1 MPLTD
6 SGARMSPPRPKKDMS
21 MGSIEDEQVF
31 MDGAYATLER
41 HIEYLDGRV
50 ARLRAAPSVGT
61 VQDELERQAQF
72 ENLMHQLK
80 AARLAG
86 ARLCFGRIDTAA
98 HDSYH
103 IGRVGLR
110 DADGDP
116 VLLDWRAPNAAGF
129 YQATTVNP
137 MGVTQRRRI
146 ITKDRTVTHV
156 EDEVLADPT
165 FASSDTDAAAAA
177 VEAPREGRMGDII
190 ATIAAD
196 QDAIVRS
203 PLAQITVVE
212 GGPGTGKTV
221 VALHRAAWLLYTFR
235 EKLAKDG
242 VLVIG
247 PSTAFLHYIEQ
258 VLPSLGETDV
268 VLLTPGQLF
277 PGITATR
284 SDPAATAAIKGDLRM
299 TAVIAAAV
307 EHRRRI
313 PDHDV
318 PITLDDGSTISITAR
333 QLADARRSVP
343 KNASFHGGR
352 EQFLTRAL
360 DSLARDRCRRRSEDP
375 SDEYNRHDA
384 LVDIIDDPAVRRT
397 LNLMWLPISPER
409 LVHLLLTDP
418 AALKQASNGILT
430 AAERRALTAVNE
442 SDWSVDDVPLL
453 DEAAHVL
460 GDYAPPRPRRSAES
474 DDGMSELSVS
484 DPFASVLTT
493 TVAERALE
501 DREWIYGH
509 VVVDEAQELSTMA
522 WHCVARRS
530 SRRSMTIVGDL
541 QQTTHPAGA
550 RDWDEA
556 LRGIGG
562 TVSLHTLTVT
572 YRITKQTA
580 ATAVEWLTRAGGHAP
595 LLQPIRD
602 GEPADLIT
610 CAEPDLAASI
620 LAFVGDAEGRA
631 CVVLPDLT
639 YARLS
644 RELRGVSDEFGSG
657 DAALDSPI
665 AVLTARETKGL
676 EFDTVIVV
684 DPDAISAQAARG
696 SDIYVACTRAT
707 KRLALVA
714 FLPPELG

>member
-1 MPLTD
+1 
-6 SGARMSPPRPKKDMS
+6 MS
-21 MGSIEDEQVF
+21 MGSIEEEQIF
-31 MDGAYATLER
+31 MDDAYDILE
-41 HIEYLDGRV
+41 HHVAYLDGRV

-80 AARLAG
+80 AARQSG
-86 ARLCFGRIDTAA
+86 ARLCFGRIDTSA

-103 IGRVGLR
+103 IGRIGLR
-110 DADGDP
+110 DTDGDP

-137 MGVTQRRRI
+137 MGVTRRRRI
-146 ITKDRTVTHV
+146 ITKDRKVTHV
-156 EDEVLADPT
+156 EDELLADPT
-165 FASSDTDAAAAA
+165 FTSSDTDAAAAA

-235 EKLAKDG
+235 DKLAKDG

-284 SDPAATAAIKGDLRM
+284 SDPMATAAIKGDLRM

-307 EHRRRI
+307 EHRRRV

-318 PITLDDGSTISITAR
+318 SITLEDGSTISITSR
-333 QLADARRSVP
+333 QLADARKSVP
-343 KNASFHGGR
+343 KQTSFHAGR
-352 EQFLTRAL
+352 DQFLTRAL
-360 DSLARDRCRRRSEDP
+360 DFLARDRCRRRSEDP
-375 SDEYNRHDA
+375 SDEDNRRDA
-384 LVDIIDDPAVRRT
+384 LADIIDDPAVRRT
-397 LNLMWLPISPER
+397 LNHMWLPISAER

-418 AALKQASNGILT
+418 ATLKQAARGILT
-430 AAERRALTAVNE
+430 AAEQRALTSVNE

-460 GDYAPPRPRRSAES
+460 GDYVAPRPRWSADS
-474 DDGMSELSVS
+474 DNGMSELSVS
-484 DPFASVLTT
+484 DPAKNVLTT

-550 RDWDEA
+550 RDWEQA
-556 LRGIGG
+556 LRDIGG
-562 TVSLHTLTVT
+562 NVDLHTLTVT

-580 ATAVEWLTRAGGHAP
+580 ATAVELLTRAGGQAP
-595 LLQPIRD
+595 LLQPIRE
-602 GEPADLIT
+602 GEPTDFILCT
-610 CAEPDLAASI
+610 EPDLASSI
-620 LAFVGDAEGRA
+620 RTFVGDAEGRA
-631 CVVLPDLT
+631 CVVLPDLS
-639 YARLS
+639 YLRLARQ
-644 RELRGVSDEFGSG
+644 LRGVSHDFGTG
-657 DAALDSPI
+657 DHALDSPI

-684 DPDAISAQAARG
+684 DPVAISEQAARG

-707 KRLALVA
+707 KRLALVT
-714 FLPPELG
+714 LVTS

>member
-1 MPLTD
+1 
-6 SGARMSPPRPKKDMS
+6 
-21 MGSIEDEQVF
+21 MGPIEDEQVF
-31 MDGAYATLER
+31 LDGAYVTLANLIVHLDER
-41 HIEYLDGRV
+41 IS
-50 ARLRAAPSVGT
+50 RLRSAPSVGT

-80 AARLAG
+80 AARLADT
-86 ARLCFGRIDTAA
+86 RLCFGRLDT
-98 HDSYH
+98 DEGESFH
-103 IGRVGLR
+103 IGRIGLR
-110 DADGDP
+110 DEHGDP

-137 MGVTQRRRI
+137 MGVERRRRI
-146 ITKDRTVTHV
+146 VTKDRTVTHV

-165 FASSDTDAAAAA
+165 FTSADTDAAAAA

-221 VALHRAAWLLYTFR
+221 VALHRAAWLLYTYR
-235 EKLAKDG
+235 DKLAKDG

-284 SDPAATAAIKGDLRM
+284 SDPAAMAAIKGDLRM
-299 TAVIAAAV
+299 AAVIAAAV

-318 PITLDDGSTISITAR
+318 TITLEDGSKIAITAR

-343 KNASFHGGR
+343 RTASFHGGR
-352 EQFLTRAL
+352 DQFLTRAL
-360 DSLARDRCRRRSEDP
+360 DLLSRDRCRRRSEDP
-375 SDEYNRHDA
+375 SDEDHRRDA
-384 LVDIIDDPAVRRT
+384 LADIVDDPAVRRT
-397 LNLMWLPISPER
+397 LNLMWLPVSPER
-409 LVHLLLTDP
+409 LVHALISDP
-418 AALKQASNGILT
+418 PTLARAAKGILT
-430 AAERRALTAVNE
+430 AAEQRTLTSVV
-442 SDWSVDDVPLL
+442 SPDWSIDDIPLL

-460 GDYAPPRPRRSAES
+460 GDYVPPRPRAADEFE
-474 DDGMSELSVS
+474 DGMAELSVS
-484 DPFASVLTT
+484 DPFAGGLTT

-509 VVVDEAQELSTMA
+509 VVVDEAQELSKMA

-530 SRRSMTIVGDL
+530 TRRSMTVVGDL

-550 RDWDEA
+550 RNWQEA
-556 LRGIGG
+556 LGGIGG
-562 TVSLHTLTVT
+562 TIDLHTLTVT
-572 YRITKQTA
+572 YRITRQTA
-580 ATAVEWLTRAGGHAP
+580 KTAVDWLTRAGGTAP
-595 LLQPIRD
+595 ALQPIRE
-602 GEPADLIT
+602 GEPTEHASVKVADLADRIRR
-610 CAEPDLAASI
+610 LA
-620 LAFVGDAEGRA
+620 DATEGRA
-631 CVVLPDLT
+631 CVVVPDNA
-639 YARLS
+639 YARLAQM
-644 RELRGVSDEFGSG
+644 LRQSGGEFGTG
-657 DAALDSPI
+657 DTALDSPI

-676 EFDTVIVV
+676 EFDTVVVV
-684 DPDAISAQAARG
+684 DPEAIGEQAARG

-707 KRLALVA
+707 KRLVLVA
-714 FLPPELG
+714 LASS

>member
-1 MPLTD
+1 MP
-6 SGARMSPPRPKKDMS
+6 PPRPTKDMS

-31 MDGAYATLER
+31 MDDAYDTLEH
-41 HIEYLDGRV
+41 HIAYLDSRV

-80 AARLAG
+80 AARQSG
-86 ARLCFGRIDTAA
+86 ARLCFGRIDTSAQ
-98 HDSYH
+98 DSYH
-103 IGRVGLR
+103 IGRIGLR
-110 DADGDP
+110 DKDGDP

-137 MGVTQRRRI
+137 MGVTRRRRI

-156 EDEVLADPT
+156 EDELLADPT
-165 FASSDTDAAAAA
+165 FTSSDTDAAAAA

-235 EKLAKDG
+235 DKLAKDG

-284 SDPAATAAIKGDLRM
+284 SDPMATAAIKGDLRM

-313 PDHDV
+313 PAHDV
-318 PITLDDGSTISITAR
+318 SITLDDGSTISMTSR
-333 QLADARRSVP
+333 QLADARKSVP
-343 KNASFHGGR
+343 KQASFHAGR
-352 EQFLTRAL
+352 DQFLTRAL
-360 DSLARDRCRRRSEDP
+360 DFLARDRCRRRSEDP
-375 SDEYNRHDA
+375 SDEDNRRDA
-384 LVDIIDDPAVRRT
+384 LADIIDDPAVRRT
-397 LNLMWLPISPER
+397 LNHMWLPISPER
-409 LVHLLLTDP
+409 LIHLLLTDP
-418 AALKQASNGILT
+418 ATLKQAARGILT
-430 AAERRALTAVNE
+430 AAEQRALTAVNE

-460 GDYAPPRPRRSAES
+460 GDYVPPRPRWSAES
-474 DDGMSELSVS
+474 DNGMTELSVS
-484 DPFASVLTT
+484 DPGANVLTT

-550 RDWDEA
+550 RDWDQA
-556 LRGIGG
+556 LRDIGG
-562 TVSLHTLTVT
+562 TVDLHTLTVT

-580 ATAVEWLTRAGGHAP
+580 ATAVEWLTRAGGQAP
-595 LLQPIRD
+595 LLQPIRE
-602 GEPADLIT
+602 GEPADLIS
-610 CAEPDLAASI
+610 CAEADLPSSI
-620 LAFVGDAEGRA
+620 RTLVGDAEGRA
-631 CVVLPDLT
+631 CVVLPDHSYLRL
-639 YARLS
+639 ARQ
-644 RELRGVSDEFGSG
+644 LRGVSNDFGTG
-657 DAALDSPI
+657 DTALDSPI

-684 DPDAISAQAARG
+684 DPVAISEQAARG

-707 KRLALVA
+707 KHLALVT
-714 FLPPELG
+714 LVTP